1 MKAAEATAE
10 GTAARIGAAL
20 GESRLRLLE
29 AIDREGS
36 ISRAAPAVPLS
47 YKAAWSAVEAMN
59 RLAQVPLVERGAG
72 GGRRAGTRLTDH
84 GRRLLALLRATQAE
98 SRSAMDALAG
108 MARAPGG
115 VRVTADV
122 PAYRRL
128 LRTRALRTS
137 ARNQFAGRV
146 QALHRRGI
154 VVDVMIEFGERRQL
168 CAQVTSASVRT
179 LGLRVGSA
187 VLALLKAPA
196 VGLESAPAAG
206 RRRDG
211 RNRLAG
217 TLVRCAAQQGL
228 NEAVIGLGGGHQV
241 VALVARDAMQGLGL
255 EKGEPAVAVFDKT
268 DVILV
273 LLE

>member
-10 GTAARIGAAL
+10 ATAARIGAAL

-98 SRSAMDALAG
+98 SRSAIDSLV
-108 MARAPGG
+108 RAPAGSP
-115 VRVTADV
+115 VAANV

-154 VVDVMIEFGERRQL
+154 AVDVMIEFGERRPL

-196 VGLESAPAAG
+196 VGLESVPAAA

-217 TLVRCAAQQGL
+217 TLLRCAAQQGL
-228 NEAVIGLGGGHQV
+228 TEAVIGLGGGHQV
-241 VALVARDAMQGLGL
+241 VALVAQDAMQGLAL
-255 EKGEPAVAVFDKT
+255 SKGEPAVAVFDKT

-273 LLE
+273 VLE

>member
-1 MKAAEATAE
+1 MKAAPSTAE
-10 GTAARIGAAL
+10 TTAARIGSAL

-36 ISRAAPAVPLS
+36 ITRAAPAVPLS

-98 SRSAMDALAG
+98 SRSAIAG
-108 MARAPGG
+108 LVRAP
-115 VRVTADV
+115 VDAAVAADV

-128 LRTRALRTS
+128 LRTHALRTS

-146 QALHRRGI
+146 QALQRRGMA
-154 VVDVMIEFGERRQL
+154 VDVMLDFGDRQRL

-196 VGLESAPAAG
+196 VAVESAPAAA

-217 TLVRCAAQQGL
+217 TLVRCAARQGL
-228 NEAVIGLGGGHQV
+228 TEAVIELGGGHRV
-241 VALVARDAMQGLGL
+241 VALVPQEKVQGLGL
-255 EKGEPAVAVFDKT
+255 AKGGPAVAVFDKT

-273 LLE
+273 VLE

>member
-1 MKAAEATAE
+1 MKAAASTVET
-10 GTAARIGAAL
+10 TAARIGGAL
-20 GESRLRLLE
+20 SESRLKLLE

-36 ISRAAPAVPLS
+36 ISRAAPEVPLS
-47 YKAAWSAVEAMN
+47 YKAAWSALEAMN

-98 SRSAMDALAG
+98 SRSAIDRL
-108 MARAPGG
+108 
-115 VRVTADV
+115 VRVPAGAAVSADM

-137 ARNQFAGRV
+137 ARNQFSGRV
-146 QALHRRGI
+146 QALQRRGI
-154 VVDVMIEFGERRQL
+154 AVDVMIEFGPQQRL
-168 CAQVTSASVRT
+168 CAQVTSASVRS

-196 VGLESAPAAG
+196 VALESAPAAA

-228 NEAVIGLGGGHQV
+228 TEAVIDLGGGHRV
-241 VALVARDAMQGLGL
+241 VALLAQDGVQGLGL
-255 EKGEPAVAVFDKT
+255 RKGEPAVAVFDKT

-273 LLE
+273 VLE